1 MPLREAPQPGQMLE
15 QYVSATHR
23 SANDFLLV
31 LERDPA
37 PEVGERILEILLT
50 PDLKKLP
57 LSIRPKTP
65 RDARNYLGEDA
76 IRRLRGTLQGKEAL
90 AVKAADLVTG
100 HLKGLRGDGYR
111 TTSDRYDYQEVI
123 LTLLPILPPD
133 KADELFSHFDFN
145 TRATYDHYG
154 EGFHSPYLLRRAL
167 GDPNI
172 ADRYKRKVADDVHKV
187 IEKKGFLGLGGD
199 VEGRAQY
206 YAQELEYLINENT
219 MWRDS
224 KQEGS
229 IIREDFLTDE
239 ITYLMGIDTGEQ
251 LFHSW
256 TATSVA
262 IRLLGLTEIGR
273 SFLRRQFLPLNGDN
287 RLADSL
293 KEARKAC
300 DLIVLYFPQ
309 DEELTNRIRSEFRQL
324 AAEESSE
331 RGIPRP
337 NDKVL
342 IKGMRARS

>member
-1 MPLREAPQPGQMLE
+1 MSLKEAPQPGQMLE

-50 PDLKKLP
+50 PDFKKLP
-57 LSIRPKTP
+57 PSIRPKTP
-65 RDARNYLGEDA
+65 RDARNYLGENA
-76 IRRLRGTLQGKEAL
+76 ITRLRGTLRGKEAL

-111 TTSDRYDYQEVI
+111 ATSDRYDYQQVI
-123 LTLLPILPPD
+123 LALLPILPPD
-133 KADELFSHFDFN
+133 KADELFSRFDFN
-145 TRATYDHYG
+145 TRATWDHYG

-172 ADRYKRKVADDVHKV
+172 ADKYKRKVADDVHKV

-199 VEGRAQY
+199 VEGRAQS
-206 YAQELEYLINENT
+206 YAQELEELTEQNT

-224 KQEGS
+224 KQERS
-229 IIREDFLTDE
+229 IISEAFLTGE

-256 TATSVA
+256 TATSEA
-262 IRLLGLTEIGR
+262 IRLLGSTEIGH
-273 SFLRRQFLPLNGDN
+273 SFLRRQFLPLNGDT

-293 KEARKAC
+293 EEARKAY

-309 DEELTNRIRSEFRQL
+309 DEELRDRIRDEFKQL
-324 AAEESSE
+324 EAEESLE
-331 RGIPRP
+331 QGIPRP
-337 NDKVL
+337 NDRVL
-342 IKGMRARS
+342 IRGMRVRS